1 MLGVFGATLPG
12 VADGSGTGY
21 RRPDPPAPSPT
32 PPPALVRV
40 GRRAGSGGFW
50 RPVRI
55 ALGFLLLV
63 LGVIGLFLPV
73 LQGVLMLLGG
83 LAILGRDL
91 PWARSLTDR
100 LTRALRRRQKRP
112 RRR

>member
-1 MLGVFGATLPG
+1 M
-12 VADGSGTGY
+12 ADGSGTGY
-21 RRPDPPAPSPT
+21 RRPDPPAP
-32 PPPALVRV
+32 PPAPPEPPAALVRV

-112 RRR
+112 RPG